1 VSLVR
6 RVTDRLQVP
15 WRRRDLVFLAQR
27 YGTDKW
33 GRHWYAQHY
42 QRHLAPF
49 RKRALTLLEIGV
61 GGYQDPHVGGES
73 LRMWKAYFPKARVF
87 GLDLFDKSA
96 LEEERIRIFQGSQDD
111 PAVIER
117 VLAEMGPPD
126 VVIDDG
132 SHRTAHVRRTFE
144 LLFPHVREGGIYA
157 VEDLQTS
164 YWPKFG
170 GSLDLDAPDTSMAAF
185 KRLADGLNHAERIAP
200 GYQPTFLDRNVKAVH
215 FYHNLV
221 FVERGPNDEG
231 SNILRDNVAP
241 DWIVE

>member
-1 VSLVR
+1 VRPVPSLA
-6 RVTDRLQVP
+6 DRLLAR
-15 WRRRDLVFLAQR
+15 WRRRDLVFLAR
-27 YGTDKW
+27 RFGTDKW

-42 QRHLAPF
+42 QRHFESF
-49 RKRALTLLEIGV
+49 RRRAITLLEIGV
-61 GGYQDPHVGGES
+61 GGYDDPRAGGES
-73 LRMWKAYFPKARVF
+73 LRMWKAYFPKARIF
-87 GLDLFDKSA
+87 GLDLYDKSA
-96 LEEERIRIFQGSQDD
+96 LQEERIRIFQGSQDD
-111 PAVIER
+111 PAALDR
-117 VLAEMGPPD
+117 VVAETGPLD

-132 SHRTAHVRRTFE
+132 SHQNAHVRRTFE
-144 LLFPHVREGGIYA
+144 LLFPHVREGGLYA
-157 VEDLQTS
+157 AEDLQTS

-170 GSLDLDAPDTSMAAF
+170 GSLDPDADGTSMAVF